1 MGAPKSRLMKVKE
14 ESEKGEKE
22 GKGKKERGRERA
34 ERREGGKG
42 QKGER
47 EGGRERLHLDSPS
60 GTGHRRRIFSALCF
74 DLQIH
79 VSTSPWGREGGK
91 FFLNVQQSLHPER
104 ALQGSPHPPPQHG
117 EFLNTQFTWN
127 HFRLYL
133 ITESRTPIIL
143 GGGLLLPRH
152 FLKLHTFSVLS
163 TPACPNPI

>member
-1 MGAPKSRLMKVKE
+1 MVEGGWRDVCSGVLLAEMGAPKSRLMKVKE

-104 ALQGSPHPPPQHG
+104 ALQGSPHPPPQPNTENSLTPNLHG
-117 EFLNTQFTWN
+117 
-127 HFRLYL
+127 
-133 ITESRTPIIL
+133 IISDY
-143 GGGLLLPRH
+143 
-152 FLKLHTFSVLS
+152 T
-163 TPACPNPI
+163 